1 MITYNYNRYGSDF
14 PFTPSKYIKTNLE
27 VLLKMLDGEDLKQYK
42 EKSGIW
48 FWDARNPKEN
58 AYALEEFHHPEDL
71 ALKLT
76 AKNPDEAN
84 QDLD

>member
-42 EKSGIW
+42 EMILFKDVQQI
-48 FWDARNPKEN
+48 F
-58 AYALEEFHHPEDL
+58 F
-71 ALKLT
+71 
-76 AKNPDEAN
+76 
-84 QDLD
+84 

>member
-42 EKSGIW
+42 EMILFKDVQQMFFKRLKSR
-48 FWDARNPKEN
+48 F
-58 AYALEEFHHPEDL
+58 
-71 ALKLT
+71 
-76 AKNPDEAN
+76 
-84 QDLD
+84 

>member
-42 EKSGIW
+42 EMILFKDVQQMFFLSDSKVVFKI
-48 FWDARNPKEN
+48 EN
-58 AYALEEFHHPEDL
+58 HFFYFF
-71 ALKLT
+71 
-76 AKNPDEAN
+76 
-84 QDLD
+84 

>member
-42 EKSGIW
+42 EMILFK
-48 FWDARNPKEN
+48 DV
-58 AYALEEFHHPEDL
+58 
-71 ALKLT
+71 
-76 AKNPDEAN
+76 
-84 QDLD
+84 